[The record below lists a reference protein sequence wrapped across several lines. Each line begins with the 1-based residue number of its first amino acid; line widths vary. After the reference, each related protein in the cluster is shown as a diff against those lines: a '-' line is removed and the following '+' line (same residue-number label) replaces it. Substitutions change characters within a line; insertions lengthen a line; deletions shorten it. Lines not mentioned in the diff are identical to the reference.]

1 MYEREQAINPPE
13 YDEIDEEQA
22 EENRERQ
29 ADADRYYNEGG
40 L

>member
-1 MYEREQAINPPE
+1 MIYESQRIDPPE
-13 YDEIDEEQA
+13 YDDIDEEQA

>member
-13 YDEIDEEQA
+13 YDDIDEEQA

-29 ADADRYYNEGG
+29 ADADRYYERGG